1 MKRRQ
6 FLGVLVGAAAGWPV
20 MARGQQQSMPLVAY
34 LSSASRGGYEEFTSA
49 LLKGLAETGFI
60 EGQNLKVEYRF
71 AEGRYEQLPGLA
83 AELTALRPAV
93 LFANGPAAPLAKAAT
108 ATIPI
113 VFTTGFDPIALG
125 LVSSLARPGG
135 NVTGV
140 SIMNVELAP
149 KRLELMRDMIPA
161 AKTVGVLVNPDNP
174 NNETL
179 RKEVQNAAGAL
190 GLDIQIQKARTVSD
204 IATAF
209 ESLSSQGVGALV
221 VGTDPFFTTQS
232 RQLAELSLQQ
242 AIPTMFQ
249 YREFVTAGGLV
260 SYGPSLAD
268 VYRQAG
274 ISIGRILKGEKP
286 SDLPV
291 PQVTKVEMMVN
302 LKSAKT
308 LGVSIPLP
316 LLGRADEV
324 IE

>member
-1 MKRRQ
+1 MKRRD
-6 FLGVLVGAAAGWPV
+6 FIAGLGGVAVWPST
-20 MARGQQQSMPLVAY
+20 ACAQQSIPLLAY

-49 LLKGLAETGFI
+49 LQKGLAETGFI
-60 EGQNLKVEYRF
+60 EGQNVKVEYRF
-71 AEGRYEQLPGLA
+71 ADGRYERLPGLA

-108 ATIPI
+108 STIPI
-113 VFTTGFDPIALG
+113 VFTTGFDPIGLG

-149 KRLELMRDMIPA
+149 KRLELMREMIPA
-161 AKTVGVLVNPDNP
+161 AKAVGVLVNPDNP

-179 RKEVQNAAGAL
+179 RKEVRTAAGVL
-190 GLDIQIQKARTVSD
+190 GLELQIHVARTVSD
-204 IATAF
+204 IAAAF
-209 ESLSSQGVGALV
+209 ESLFHQRVGVLV

-232 RQLAELSLQQ
+232 RQLAELSLQR
-242 AIPTMFQ
+242 AIPTIFQ

-274 ISIGRILKGEKP
+274 IYIGRILKGEKP
-286 SDLPV
+286 ADLPV
-291 PQVTKVEMMVN
+291 PQVTKVELMIN

-308 LGVSIPLP
+308 LGVNIPLP